1 MSELICLGDS
11 ITDCNHLFE
20 DYPLGNG
27 YVRILA
33 KKFVSDSGSFSQM
46 EKKNASSRYN
56 LSISASASANSIT
69 QVRNY
74 GADGFTV
81 ARILDQ
87 ISSFHIP
94 LSSSSV
100 VTLLVGINDIG
111 LMMNTNRTEKQKQD
125 MMQNFFVHYEQL
137 LKLLIDRLYPQMPSD
152 TEHPQIILME
162 PFIFP
167 HPDEY
172 MLWIPHIQTM
182 SHGIGE
188 LARRYHTPY
197 ILLHDFFN
205 AVAQKQGYDVITGD
219 GIHLT
224 PYGHQLLA
232 DRICHYCSLLSQ

>member
-33 KKFVSDSGSFSQM
+33 EKLLSDSGSPSYINI
-46 EKKNASSRYN
+46 KRKNAASRYDLN
-56 LSISASASANSIT
+56 LSVPASGNFIT

-74 GADGFTV
+74 GSDGFTV
-81 ARILDQ
+81 ARILDNV
-87 ISSFHIP
+87 SSFRFP

-111 LMMNTNRTEKQKQD
+111 LMMNTNRTEKQKQE
-125 MMQNFFVHYEQL
+125 MMQDFFVHYEQL
-137 LKLLIDRLYPQMPSD
+137 LKLLIDRLYPQLPSD
-152 TEHPQIILME
+152 TEHPHLILME

-167 HPDEY
+167 YPDEY
-172 MLWIPHIQTM
+172 TLWIPRIQTM

-188 LARRYHTPY
+188 LAHRYHTPY

-205 AVAQKQGYDVITGD
+205 AAARKQGYDAITGD

-224 PYGHQLLA
+224 FYGHQLLA
-232 DRICHYCSLLSQ
+232 DRICPFL